1 MYQTDRTSACG
12 SSKERRHTPSTKGKS
27 LFSLLLHPRSS
38 MDSTTKAQSLQNK
51 PSVPSFYQGR
61 LHKDCWTTTSE
72 GQESLWESRHCSS
85 SHSTLGT
92 LLYSQSVG
100 SQGKDYP
107 FNSLIQ
113 DQNIDLSS
121 WKAPKKRKEGDS
133 KSHLFPI
140 NGHQQSEE
148 YLPLR
153 HWLQNWRYQQEKRYL
168 CTRFYKILNTLAKK
182 SQQTKITR
190 WSTLLQQPPSL
201 SSRFLRPRNKSRL
214 QNSKSLD
221 VKSKISKD
229 TQLVNIL

>member
-1 MYQTDRTSACG
+1 MEVRK
-12 SSKERRHTPSTKGKS
+12 KEENTPSTKGKS
-27 LFSLLLHPRSS
+27 LFSLLFHPRSS

-121 WKAPKKRKEGDS
+121 WKAPKKKKKKGKKGTPKATCFLLMNTNS
-133 KSHLFPI
+133 QKSIFLSDTDCRIEDI
-140 NGHQQSEE
+140 N
-148 YLPLR
+148 
-153 HWLQNWRYQQEKRYL
+153 
-168 CTRFYKILNTLAKK
+168 KK
-182 SQQTKITR
+182 KGIYAQDFTKY
-190 WSTLLQQPPSL
+190 
-201 SSRFLRPRNKSRL
+201 
-214 QNSKSLD
+214 
-221 VKSKISKD
+221 
-229 TQLVNIL
+229 